1 MGDFRSYERGDRDE
15 GSRPPRRDG
24 GRSFGGGSRGFGGG
38 GRSFG
43 GDRGGSRGGFG
54 GGRSFGGDR
63 GGRMDRR
70 DMAPCDAVCAKC
82 GKNCKVPF
90 KPTGDKPVYCSEC
103 FGAGA
108 GGDRVRDNFRSRDSG
123 SSSGSGIT
131 ADQFQQLNKKLDK
144 ILEVLSALEIIPGE
158 DDESEDELE
167 DDEEEVTDEP
177 IEESTESKEKDA
189 VEEDETEE

>member
-15 GSRPPRRDG
+15 GSRPPRR
-24 GRSFGGGSRGFGGG
+24 SFGGRDDRRSG

-43 GDRGGSRGGFG
+43 GDRGGFG
-54 GGRSFGGDR
+54 GGRGRSFGGDR

-108 GGDRVRDNFRSRDSG
+108 GGDRGRDRGRSE

-144 ILEVLSALEIIPGE
+144 ILEVLSALEIIPG
-158 DDESEDELE
+158 DDEESEDEA
-167 DDEEEVTDEP
+167 EEEV
-177 IEESTESKEKDA
+177 EEEA
-189 VEEDETEE
+189 VEEAVEKAEDDTVEAEE